1 MRAVILAGGQGER
14 MKPLTLSIPK
24 ALTSI
29 DGVPIIKKQIDML
42 AALGVRDFLILTGYK
57 SEMLHDFLKGTFK
70 ENEPRVECVA
80 TPPEF
85 SPAQRLINSS
95 TKLDGEILLVY
106 CDNLIYDDDSLNYV
120 LKSTKPLTF
129 LAEERSPGNLALTP
143 RVQYKSQRNELSTL
157 VELGFMKINGNL
169 LVQSLE
175 KEESLQNALE
185 QITMNYECAVVIT
198 SQKLISVS
206 NILRYNSLRRTRR
219 TILLDRDGILNHKMP
234 HREYLS
240 KIEEFQLIAANIRS
254 LSLRYSESTDF
265 IIVTNQPGISTKQVT
280 PEFLEFIHSKLI
292 VELLLSG
299 ISVIGLYVCTHHW
312 EENCEC
318 RKPKPGMIN
327 QAISDYNL
335 NPTKIV
341 YIGDEQKDLDAAR
354 NAGIL
359 GVRISQEKS
368 ESNFKSLD
376 ESFNFIHA
384 HIS

>member
-1 MRAVILAGGQGER
+1 VRAVILAGGQGER
-14 MKPLTLSIPK
+14 MKPLTRSIPK
-24 ALTSI
+24 ALTPI
-29 DGVPIIKKQIDML
+29 EGVPIIKKQIDML
-42 AALGVRDFLILTGYK
+42 TALGVRDFLILTGYK
-57 SEMLHDFLKGTFK
+57 SEMLHDFLEGAFK

-85 SPAQRLINSS
+85 SPAQRLMHSF
-95 TKLDGEILLVY
+95 TKLDGDILLVY
-106 CDNLIYDDDSLNYV
+106 CDNLIYDDDSLNFV
-120 LKSTKPLTF
+120 LKSTEPLTF
-129 LAEERSPGNLALTP
+129 LAEERGPGNLTLTP
-143 RVQYKSQRNELSTL
+143 RVEYKSQRTELSTL

-169 LVQSLE
+169 LVQSLV

-185 QITMNYECAVVIT
+185 QITMKYECAVVVT

-206 NILRYNSLRRTRR
+206 SIQRYISLRSSRR

-240 KIEEFQLIAANIRS
+240 KIEEFHLIDANITS
-254 LSLRYSESTDF
+254 LSLKYSESTDF

-292 VELLLSG
+292 IELLLRG

-312 EENCEC
+312 DENCEC

-327 QAISDYNL
+327 QAISDYKLDSN
-335 NPTKIV
+335 KIV
-341 YIGDEQKDLDAAR
+341 YIGDEQKDLDAAQ

-368 ESNFKSLD
+368 ELNFKSLD
-376 ESFNFIHA
+376 DSFNFIHA

>member
-14 MKPLTLSIPK
+14 MKPLTRSIPK
-24 ALTSI
+24 ALTPI
-29 DGVPIIKKQIDML
+29 EGVPIIKKQIDML
-42 AALGVRDFLILTGYK
+42 TALGVRDFLILTGYK
-57 SEMLHDFLKGTFK
+57 SEMLHDFLEGAFK

-85 SPAQRLINSS
+85 SPAQRLMHSF
-95 TKLDGEILLVY
+95 TKLDGDILLVY
-106 CDNLIYDDDSLNYV
+106 CDNLIYDDDSLNFV
-120 LKSTKPLTF
+120 LKSTEPLTF
-129 LAEERSPGNLALTP
+129 LAEERGPGNLTLTP
-143 RVQYKSQRNELSTL
+143 RVEYKSQRTELSTL

-169 LVQSLE
+169 LVQSLV

-185 QITMNYECAVVIT
+185 QITMKYECAVVVT

-206 NILRYNSLRRTRR
+206 SIQRYISLRSSRR

-240 KIEEFQLIAANIRS
+240 KIEEFHLIDANITS
-254 LSLRYSESTDF
+254 LSLKYSESTDF

-292 VELLLSG
+292 IELLLRG

-312 EENCEC
+312 DENCEC

-327 QAISDYNL
+327 QAISDYKLDSN
-335 NPTKIV
+335 KIV
-341 YIGDEQKDLDAAR
+341 YIGDEQKDLDAAQ

-368 ESNFKSLD
+368 ELNFKSLD
-376 ESFNFIHA
+376 DSFNFIHA